1 MKRNVMISGEFTLSE
16 MTSTSTNAATTA
28 PKKKTGKALIEALQA
43 AGVDTSNYFVMGE
56 EMVVKVVDGVPTQV
70 TEDDPV
76 LTSIKSGG
84 YINHY
89 KLFRRWVMAQMFH
102 MLRRMEENRNINM
115 TMLIQ
120 RMGYEY
126 SWRVVE
132 NELLAQYKMEKHGDK
147 ENLGKR
153 RLWFNKKN
161 IAKMMDEYIES
172 LNAYIDNNLKFKKE
186 LDKNG
191 ERVFKHRC
199 KGIPYIRFAGK
210 NIFVDDISSKIIYP
224 LESMCYSIKDA
235 TSIKEEY
242 KIIRKFNKE
251 RKHLLA
257 KTTMSKTFVN
267 AYKGSGAY
275 FTMRN
280 LIMFHGAKFKGMSKE
295 QSLHHVDTEAI
306 SFTGIEEW
314 QMVGLMKRL
323 ISDSGISIQGKIDE
337 WRTKAK

>member
-1 MKRNVMISGEFTLSE
+1 MKRNVMVSGEFTLSE

-28 PKKKTGKALIEALQA
+28 PKKKTGKALIEALKA

-56 EMVVKVVDGVPTQV
+56 DMVVKVVDGIPTQV

-76 LTSIKSGG
+76 LASIKSGG

-102 MLRRMEENRNINM
+102 MLRRMEEDRNANM
-115 TMLIQ
+115 TQLIQ
-120 RMGYEY
+120 NMGYEY

-132 NELLAQYKMEKHGDK
+132 NELYAQYKMEKHGDK

-153 RLWFNKKN
+153 RLWFNKTN
-161 IAKMMDEYIES
+161 IAVMMDEYIES
-172 LNAYIDNNLKFKKE
+172 LRDYIQKNLLFKKE
-186 LDKNG
+186 LDTNG

-199 KGIPYIRFAGK
+199 KGVPYIRFAGK
-210 NIFVDDISSKIIYP
+210 NIFAEDISSKIIYP

-235 TSIKEEY
+235 TSVKEEY
-242 KIIRKFNKE
+242 NIIRKFNKE

-257 KTTMSKTFVN
+257 KTTMSKTFIN

-295 QSLHHVDTEAI
+295 KSLHHVDTEAI
-306 SFTGIEEW
+306 ALAENEDW

-337 WRTKAK
+337 WLPKAK